1 MDTIKE
7 QPEVGTLQQ
16 SPREMVAGVINLIS
30 LPEICIRV
38 NTALEDP
45 NHTSKQIGDIISHDP
60 ALTTRILRIVNSA
73 YYNFPNKIDLVSRA
87 ISIIGEDDLRG
98 LVLATSA
105 LEVFDRIPNQLV
117 NIELF
122 WQHSVFTGIVARLL
136 SKQCNI
142 LHGERLFIAGLL
154 HDIGK
159 LVLYYKEPEISQ
171 SVLLR
176 ASESTGLVH
185 DAEQELLGFT
195 HADVGATLIE
205 AWQLPDSF
213 RHIILNHHSPAKAE
227 DFEIETSIVHIAN
240 AIVNSLSPELPVDE
254 HLLDDCNDFDPVSLQ
269 ITKINLQ
276 TLPAIVADAQEQT
289 HEVLNIMFP
298 MY

>member
-1 MDTIKE
+1 MDTIEE
-7 QPEVGTLQQ
+7 QAGTKTEQMQ
-16 SPREMVAGVINLIS
+16 PKEMVAGIINLIS

-45 NHTSKQIGDIISHDP
+45 SHTSKQIGEIISYDP

-136 SKQCNI
+136 SKQCHI

-171 SVLLR
+171 KILLQ
-176 ASESTGLVH
+176 AAETSGVIHE
-185 DAEQELLGFT
+185 AEQTLLGFT

-205 AWQLPDSF
+205 AWQLSDGLYN
-213 RHIILNHHSPAKAE
+213 IILNHHTPSKAE
-227 DFEIETSIVHIAN
+227 DFQIETAIVHIAN
-240 AIVNSLSPELPVDE
+240 AVVNALSPDTPVDE
-254 HLLDDCNDFDPVSLQ
+254 NMLDDSNDFDPASLQ

-276 TLPAIVADAQEQT
+276 CLPDLVSEAQQQT